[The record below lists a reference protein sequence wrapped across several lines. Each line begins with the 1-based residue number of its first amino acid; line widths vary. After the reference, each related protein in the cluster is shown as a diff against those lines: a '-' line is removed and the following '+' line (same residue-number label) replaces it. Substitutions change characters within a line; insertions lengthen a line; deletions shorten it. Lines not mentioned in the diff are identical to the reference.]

1 MTLAPIL
8 RTRLFAAGAAVIA
21 VWLSVEIA
29 HGEFFWPTLC
39 AGMLGVFLLARLQPL
54 PLSTLALTAVAVGY
68 VIGNRG
74 FAQLSVSTSF
84 PLLPAELA
92 LAFCGGLLL
101 IQSAW
106 RHELPFR
113 RDALNLTLLAWMLAG
128 ALRIGFDV
136 REHGFMAIRD
146 FALVYYAA
154 FFFVG
159 QDMGGDER
167 SRRFFLNA
175 LMASCAA
182 LLPLFLLFERFPDFF
197 LGTLTLRGNPLIFYK
212 GDLAATFVAAGAVL
226 FFLRYEERGGTWR
239 AALSLMLGASVLL
252 LNNRAS
258 MLALVVATAWL
269 ALRGRWRFA
278 VAQAI
283 SGVVAAIVVLLVAS
297 ALRISWERTP
307 VFGIYER
314 VVSMADPMGQRAYRG
329 GETFNKGDNNLYRTV
344 WWQAVIDET
353 LDGNPYVGL
362 GFGHDLAARFVREY
376 YPESSDEFN
385 VRSPHNVLISIFA
398 RMGALGLAAF
408 LVLIGVI
415 AVRTWHAVRVS
426 PSAAAPWCV
435 VWTLF
440 TSACFGVVL
449 EGPMG
454 AMVFWTMLGVAS
466 TTPSREDPPHA
477 GPPRTLETTD
487 PLTRDQV
494 GASESSSLTECDR

>member
-8 RTRLFAAGAAVIA
+8 RTRLFAAGAALVA

-29 HGEFFWPTLC
+29 HGEFFWPGLC
-39 AGMLGVFLLARLQPL
+39 AGALGVFLLSRFQPL
-54 PLSTLALTAVAVGY
+54 PLATLVLTTVAVGY

-74 FAQLSVSTSF
+74 FAQVSVSARF

-101 IQSAW
+101 VQSAW

-128 ALRIGFDV
+128 TLRIVFDF

-154 FFFVG
+154 FFFLG
-159 QDMGGDER
+159 QEMAGDLR
-167 SRRFFLNA
+167 SRRFFENA
-175 LMASCAA
+175 FMASCAL
-182 LLPLFLLFERFPDFF
+182 LLPVFLLSQLFPEFF
-197 LGTLTLRGNPLIFYK
+197 FNALSWRGNPLIYYK
-212 GDLAATFVAAGAVL
+212 GDLAATFVATGSVL
-226 FFLRYEERGGTWR
+226 FFLRFEERGGAWR
-239 AALSLMLGASVLL
+239 LIVSLVLAGAVPL
-252 LNNRAS
+252 LNNRAA
-258 MLALVVATAWL
+258 MLALFVATAWL
-269 ALRGRWRFA
+269 AIRRRWRFA
-278 VAQAI
+278 LAQA
-283 SGVVAAIVVLLVAS
+283 AAGIIAITAVLLVAS

-314 VVSMADPMGQRAYRG
+314 VVSIADPMGQRAYRG
-329 GETFNKGDNNLYRTV
+329 DETFNKGDNNLYRTV
-344 WWQAVIDET
+344 WWRAVIDET
-353 LDGNPYVGL
+353 LEGNPYVGL

-398 RMGALGLAAF
+398 RMGAIGLVVF
-408 LVLIGVI
+408 LALIGVI
-415 AVRTWHAVRVS
+415 AVRTWRALRVS
-426 PSAAAPWCV
+426 PSAAAPWCA
-435 VWTLF
+435 VWVIF

-454 AMVFWTMLGVAS
+454 AMVFWTLLGLAS
-466 TTPSREDPPHA
+466 GAILDEPFKNAKDEIAALAERTPE
-477 GPPRTLETTD
+477 L
-487 PLTRDQV
+487 
-494 GASESSSLTECDR
+494 ASK